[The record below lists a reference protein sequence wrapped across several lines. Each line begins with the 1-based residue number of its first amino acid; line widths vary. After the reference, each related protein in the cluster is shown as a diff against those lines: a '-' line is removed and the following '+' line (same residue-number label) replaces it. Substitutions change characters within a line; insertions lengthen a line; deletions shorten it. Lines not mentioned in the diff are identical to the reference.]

1 MDGGFVTPVV
11 LGDVKKFDLKH
22 AILEKLGSVVVP
34 VSKSIH
40 TQTGV
45 RVLLS

>member
-1 MDGGFVTPVV
+1 MDGGYGTPVV

-22 AILEKLGSVVVP
+22 AIRETGSVVVP

-45 RVLLS
+45 